1 MQFIAAIVLAV
12 TSATAALASPALD
25 MRATPPN
32 IGFGQQLQNTD
43 QANHW
48 VTWYVHR
55 PSRSSC
61 PPYAVDGGIVRF
73 APPHQRPFSWH
84 TTVSNPR

>member
-1 MQFIAAIVLAV
+1 MQFTAAIVLAV
-12 TSATAALASPALD
+12 ASAVTVFASPALE

-48 VTWYVHR
+48 VTW
-55 PSRSSC
+55 
-61 PPYAVDGGIVRF
+61 
-73 APPHQRPFSWH
+73 
-84 TTVSNPR
+84 